1 VEAAYV
7 SLSERQTILTVNTQ
21 HYCLHWSMDEFLHCT
36 RELFMEETLPKI
48 NCTIYHYKEFI
59 DPDLVNLSRCISNNS
74 AAETYDFLSEHLYSF
89 LFYNNSK
96 CLVPCTQT
104 SYKFE
109 LNYFSKNSIFDPL
122 KKQYF
127 SNNNFHL
134 VIFYRKLEIEERT
147 EALVYDIGTFLSAAG
162 GNLGLLVGFSCL
174 SVIFAA
180 IDGLGELFNLLK

>member
-1 VEAAYV
+1 VKAAYV
-7 SLSERQTILTVNTQ
+7 SLTERQTILKVNTQ
-21 HYCLHWSMDEFLHCT
+21 HNCFHWLRDEFLHCAKK
-36 RELFMEETLPKI
+36 LFLEETLPKI

-59 DPDLVNLSRCISNNS
+59 DPNLVNLPQCNSNTS
-74 AAETYDFLSEHLYSF
+74 AAETYNSLSEHFYTF

-109 LNYFSKNSIFDPL
+109 LNYYSKNSIFDPL
-122 KKQYF
+122 RKEYF
-127 SNNNFHL
+127 SKNNFRL
-134 VIFYRKLEIEERT
+134 IIFYRKMEIEERT